1 MIIYKCDLCK
11 KKVDKVESIVLYTQ
25 KLDYCKECESKA
37 KKIKNIMRRSIK
49 YYNAEAD
56 KQIKEAEENI
66 LRRYR

>member
-11 KKVDKVESIVLYTQ
+11 KKVDKVESIILYS
-25 KLDYCKECESKA
+25 KRIDYCKECKEKA
-37 KKIKNIMRRSIK
+37 SRIKRAMQKSIQ
-49 YYNAEAD
+49 YYNDELD